1 MRSKSE
7 EIRAHANECMLR
19 QRRVMNGEH
28 PLDKR
33 RKPRVS
39 TGIQRGCERVS

>member
-7 EIRAHANECMLR
+7 ETRAHAKLR